1 MQKFTG
7 INNYNNPSFMQS
19 RSAIVIGA
27 GIVGLATAR
36 ALALRGFAV
45 KVFERSE
52 KAVGASIRN
61 FGMIWP
67 IGQPA
72 GKMYDRAVRSRNV
85 WKEIASAAGFWH
97 EPAGSL
103 HLAYQPD
110 EWQVL
115 QELYEVFRQEGR
127 PVKLLDKTAA
137 AASSP
142 AIVTEGLLGGL
153 YSRDELIVD
162 PREAIAALPG
172 WLSEKYEVEFYWG
185 KCISY
190 ISDQIVYIGNEEEY
204 EADLVFICNGVD
216 FETLYPEQFARLP
229 VTKCKLQMMRLIAQ
243 PEEWRIGPALCG
255 GLSLTHYNSFKAAA
269 SLPALRR
276 RYADEMPD
284 YLQWG
289 IHVMVAQNGR
299 GELTVGDSHEY
310 GLTHDPFDKDFINR
324 MILDYLRKF
333 ACFRDWSV
341 SETWNGVYT
350 KLTDG
355 EADLFFSP
363 EPYVYII
370 NGVGGAGMTLSF
382 GLAEELVAGL

>member
-1 MQKFTG
+1 MPDKKN
-7 INNYNNPSFMQS
+7 ISNRKFMQS

-36 ALALRGFAV
+36 ALAVRGFSV

-67 IGQPA
+67 IGQPG
-72 GKMYDRAVRSRNV
+72 GKMYERAIRSREI
-85 WKEIASAAGFWH
+85 WKEIAATGNFWH

-103 HLAYQPD
+103 HLAYKPD

-115 QELYEVFRQEGR
+115 QELLEQFHKEGR
-127 PVKLLDKTAA
+127 AVKLLDKKAVASVSAA
-137 AASSP
+137 AIP
-142 AIVTEGLLGGL
+142 DGLLGGL
-153 YSRDELIVD
+153 YSGDELIVD

-172 WLSEKYEVEFYWG
+172 WLAERHHVEFFWG
-185 KCISY
+185 KCVSY
-190 ISDQIVYIGNEEEY
+190 ISDQVVYIGMEEEY
-204 EADLVFICNGVD
+204 EADLVFVCNGAD
-216 FETLYPEQFARLP
+216 LETLYPENFSQLP
-229 VTKCKLQMMRLIAQ
+229 VTKCKLQMMRLIPQ
-243 PEEWRIGPALCG
+243 PGDWRIGPALCG
-255 GLSLTHYNSFKAAA
+255 GLSLIHYNSFKTAA
-269 SLPALRR
+269 SLPALKQ
-276 RYADEMPD
+276 RYTEELAG
-284 YLQWG
+284 YLEWG

-299 GELTVGDSHEY
+299 GELTIGDSHEY
-310 GLTHDPFDKDFINR
+310 GLTHDPFDRQCINK
-324 MILDYLRKF
+324 MILDYLRTF
-333 ACFRDWSV
+333 ARFRDWSV
-341 SETWNGVYT
+341 AETWNGVYT

-363 EPYVYII
+363 EPFVYVI

>member
-1 MQKFTG
+1 MK
-7 INNYNNPSFMQS
+7 S

-36 ALALRGFAV
+36 ALALQGFAV
-45 KVFERSE
+45 KVFERTD

-67 IGQPA
+67 IGQAA
-72 GKMYDRAVRSRNV
+72 GKMYDRAVRSR
-85 WKEIASAAGFWH
+85 EIWSAVALKAGFWH
-97 EPAGSL
+97 EAAGSL
-103 HLAYQPD
+103 HLAYHPD

-115 QELYEVFRQEGR
+115 QELHALFQQEGR
-127 PVKLLDKTAA
+127 PVRLLDKEAVAA
-137 AASSP
+137 LSGAV
-142 AIVTEGLLGGL
+142 VTQGLLGGL
-153 YSRDELIVD
+153 HSTEELIVD

-172 WLSEKYEVEFYWG
+172 WLTEQYDVEFHWG
-185 KCISY
+185 KCVSY
-190 ISDQIVYIGNEEEY
+190 ISDQIVYIGNDEEY
-204 EADLVFICNGVD
+204 EADLVFICNGAD
-216 FETLYPEQFARLP
+216 FETLYPEHFAQQP
-229 VTKCKLQMMRLIAQ
+229 VTKCKLQMMRLVSQ
-243 PEEWRIGPALCG
+243 PHDWRIGPALCG
-255 GLSLTHYNSFKAAA
+255 GLSLIHYNSFKAAP
-269 SLPALRR
+269 SLPALRL
-276 RYADEMPD
+276 RYSTEMPD

-310 GLTHDPFDKDFINR
+310 GLTHDPFDKEFINR
-324 MILDYLRKF
+324 KILDYLRGF
-333 ACFRDWSV
+333 ACFKDWSIAQ
-341 SETWNGVYT
+341 TWNGVYA

-363 EPYVYII
+363 EPYVYVI

>member
-1 MQKFTG
+1 
-7 INNYNNPSFMQS
+7 MQS

-36 ALALRGFAV
+36 ALALRGFSV

-52 KAVGASIRN
+52 RAVGASIRN

-72 GKMYDRAVRSRNV
+72 GKMYERAIRSRNV
-85 WKEIASAAGFWH
+85 WKEIAPAANFFH
-97 EPAGSL
+97 EQAGSL
-103 HLAYQPD
+103 HLAYHPD

-115 QELYEVFRQEGR
+115 QELYEVFRSEGR
-127 PVKLLDKTAA
+127 SVQLMDKAA
-137 AASSP
+137 VSTVSDAVVP
-142 AIVTEGLLGGL
+142 TGLLGGL

-172 WLSEKYEVEFYWG
+172 WLSEKFKVEFYWG
-185 KCISY
+185 RCVSY
-190 ISDQIVYIGNEEEY
+190 ISDQVVYIGNEEEY
-204 EADLVFICNGVD
+204 EADLVFICNGAD
-216 FETLYPEQFARLP
+216 FETLYPEQFAGLP
-229 VTKCKLQMMRLIAQ
+229 VTKCKLQMMRLVSQ
-243 PEEWRIGPALCG
+243 PAGWRIGPALCG
-255 GLSLTHYNSFKAAA
+255 GLSLIHYNSFKAAP
-269 SLPALRR
+269 SLPALRA
-276 RYADEMPD
+276 RYGAEMPD
-284 YLQWG
+284 YLEWG
-289 IHVMVAQNGR
+289 IHVMVSQNGR

-310 GLTHDPFDKDFINR
+310 GLTHDPFDKEFINR

-333 ACFRDWSV
+333 ARFPEETV
-341 SETWNGVYT
+341 YETWNGIYT

-363 EPYVYII
+363 EPYVYVI